1 MTRILIVED
10 EAGLRQGLEI
20 NLRHENYETVTA
32 GDGEE
37 AIRLFHSESPDLV
50 LLDLMLP
57 KKSGFEVLDHIRKIS
72 KVPVILLTA
81 RGQETDKVRG
91 LRSGADDYVTKPF
104 GLQEL
109 FARIDAVMRRSEA
122 IVAQKSVCED
132 TLIKLD
138 PSTRE
143 ASAKNQKLK
152 LSPKEFDLLMYLFK
166 NKERVVPRDE
176 LLSRV
181 WNYRVDL
188 NLNSR
193 TVDTHVTRLRRK
205 LQKAVGT
212 DSAVI
217 VAVSMIR
224 EAEKAGELRPGS
236 TVIEA
241 TSGNTGIGLA
251 FVAAARGYRCVLIM
265 PDTMSVERRKL
276 LEALGAQLILTPG
289 PKGIKEAQRV
299 ADEILAKTPGGWLSK
314 QFDNPANL
322 KVHRETTA
330 QEILRDTGGKLD
342 AVVAGVGTGGT
353 ITGIGQV
360 FKKEVPHV
368 ITVAVEPIESQVLKG
383 GTHNPHKIQG
393 IGAGMIPSIYD
404 AKVVDRI
411 TDVQF
416 D

>member
-1 MTRILIVED
+1 MTKILIVED

-20 NLRHENYETVTA
+20 NLRHENYETATA
-32 GDGEE
+32 ADGEE
-37 AIRLFHSESPDLV
+37 AIRLFHSEQPDLV

-104 GLQEL
+104 GVQEL
-109 FARIDAVMRRSEA
+109 FARIDAVMRRSD
-122 IVAQKSVCED
+122 VAATSGKAVCED
-132 TLIKLD
+132 QLIRLD

-143 ASAKNQKLK
+143 AHAANQRLK

-212 DSAVI
+212 DAAVI
-217 VAVSMIR
+217 VAVAKI
-224 EAEKAGELRPGS
+224 
-236 TVIEA
+236 
-241 TSGNTGIGLA
+241 
-251 FVAAARGYRCVLIM
+251 GYRYLGEA
-265 PDTMSVERRKL
+265 SV
-276 LEALGAQLILTPG
+276 GA
-289 PKGIKEAQRV
+289 
-299 ADEILAKTPGGWLSK
+299 
-314 QFDNPANL
+314 
-322 KVHRETTA
+322 H
-330 QEILRDTGGKLD
+330 
-342 AVVAGVGTGGT
+342 
-353 ITGIGQV
+353 
-360 FKKEVPHV
+360 
-368 ITVAVEPIESQVLKG
+368 
-383 GTHNPHKIQG
+383 
-393 IGAGMIPSIYD
+393 
-404 AKVVDRI
+404 
-411 TDVQF
+411 
-416 D
+416 

>member
-1 MTRILIVED
+1 MTKILVVED

-20 NLRHENYETVTA
+20 NLRMENYETVLA

-37 AIRLFHSESPDLV
+37 AIRMFHAESPDLV

-57 KKSGFEVLDHIRKIS
+57 KKSGFEVLDHIRKFS

-91 LRSGADDYVTKPF
+91 LRGGADDYITKPF

-109 FARIDAVMRRSEA
+109 FARLDAVMRRSDA
-122 IVAQKSVCED
+122 TSLTTKTICED

-143 ASAKNQKLK
+143 ASAKDQKLK
-152 LSPKEFDLLMYLFK
+152 LSPKEFDLLMYLFR

-212 DSAVI
+212 DAAVI
-217 VAVSMIR
+217 VAVAKI
-224 EAEKAGELRPGS
+224 
-236 TVIEA
+236 
-241 TSGNTGIGLA
+241 
-251 FVAAARGYRCVLIM
+251 GYRYM
-265 PDTMSVERRKL
+265 G
-276 LEALGAQLILTPG
+276 EA
-289 PKGIKEAQRV
+289 
-299 ADEILAKTPGGWLSK
+299 S
-314 QFDNPANL
+314 
-322 KVHRETTA
+322 
-330 QEILRDTGGKLD
+330 D
-342 AVVAGVGTGGT
+342 AV
-353 ITGIGQV
+353 
-360 FKKEVPHV
+360 
-368 ITVAVEPIESQVLKG
+368 
-383 GTHNPHKIQG
+383 
-393 IGAGMIPSIYD
+393 
-404 AKVVDRI
+404 
-411 TDVQF
+411 
-416 D
+416 

>member
-1 MTRILIVED
+1 MTKILIVED

-20 NLRHENYETVTA
+20 NLRLENYETVQA
-32 GDGEE
+32 ADGDE
-37 AIRLFHSESPDLV
+37 AIRLYHSEQPDLV

-57 KKSGFEVLDHIRKIS
+57 KKSGFEVLDHIRKSS

-91 LRSGADDYVTKPF
+91 LRGGADDYVTKPF

-109 FARIDAVMRRSEA
+109 FARIDAVMRRSDTAGVARA
-122 IVAQKSVCED
+122 ICED

-152 LSPKEFDLLMYLFK
+152 LSPKEFDLLMYLFR

-212 DSAVI
+212 DDSVI
-217 VAVSMIR
+217 VAVAKI
-224 EAEKAGELRPGS
+224 
-236 TVIEA
+236 
-241 TSGNTGIGLA
+241 
-251 FVAAARGYRCVLIM
+251 GYRY
-265 PDTMSVERRKL
+265 
-276 LEALGAQLILTPG
+276 LGEG
-289 PKGIKEAQRV
+289 
-299 ADEILAKTPGGWLSK
+299 
-314 QFDNPANL
+314 AN
-322 KVHRETTA
+322 A
-330 QEILRDTGGKLD
+330 
-342 AVVAGVGTGGT
+342 A
-353 ITGIGQV
+353 
-360 FKKEVPHV
+360 
-368 ITVAVEPIESQVLKG
+368 
-383 GTHNPHKIQG
+383 
-393 IGAGMIPSIYD
+393 
-404 AKVVDRI
+404 
-411 TDVQF
+411 
-416 D
+416 